1 MHIYEDLKFFDSCPN
16 QRHIHNGNE
25 KLLARL
31 DSPSAW
37 LVTETAPHK
46 GKGML
51 VSELFLSALD
61 SKRTLYQAKGTL
73 TTVQT

>member
-1 MHIYEDLKFFDSCPN
+1 MHIYEDLKFFDGCPN